1 VTSLE
6 GDPGGSGGPGGQR
19 PGALV
24 PLWPPGSRSA

>member
-6 GDPGGSGGPGGQR
+6 GDPGGSGGPGGRR

-24 PLWPPGSRSA
+24 PLWPPGRVRL